1 MIQVIIWR
9 ISKKLLI
16 FTRLES
22 YLLQTR
28 PRRPLGRRQDVSEDF
43 VSTRIVVLV
52 VEDEP
57 IILLDVADQLR
68 DAGFDV
74 IEASNAD
81 QAIKH
86 LNNNPAIRLL
96 FTDIDMPGS
105 MDGLKLA
112 AAVRDRWPPVKIIV
126 TSGRH
131 TMLDDE
137 LPEGCLF
144 ASKPYTHDAIFASMK
159 TLLGTSH
166 TL

>member
-1 MIQVIIWR
+1 
-9 ISKKLLI
+9 
-16 FTRLES
+16 
-22 YLLQTR
+22 
-28 PRRPLGRRQDVSEDF
+28 

-112 AAVRDRWPPVKIIV
+112 AAVRDRAPGQDNRHLRPPHHAGQR
-126 TSGRH
+126 T
-131 TMLDDE
+131 
-137 LPEGCLF
+137 
-144 ASKPYTHDAIFASMK
+144 A
-159 TLLGTSH
+159 
-166 TL
+166 